1 LDKKQ
6 AAEYLGIST
15 RTLERWVKDGKIRVR
30 YELRNNA
37 ETAIYDVEELD
48 LIKEEKQIVRVKPST
63 SDITIDTTPDTPDSS
78 EIIQIAPGGFLSPFR
93 DLIERLV
100 AAIENLRGQDA
111 KTTPASLRG
120 KLLLTLP
127 DAQILTGLS
136 RDMLMTAIKNNELP
150 AKIMG
155 KAYRIKTQDLIEYI
169 ANLDF

>member
-15 RTLERWVKDGKIRVR
+15 RTLERWVKDGKIRAR
-30 YELRNNA
+30 YELKNNA
-37 ETAIYDVEELD
+37 ETAIYDIEELD
-48 LIKEEKQIVRVKPST
+48 LIREEKQIVRVKPST
-63 SDITIDTTPDTPDSS
+63 SDITIDTTPDSS
-78 EIIQIAPGGFLSPFR
+78 DIIQIAPGGFLSPLR

-136 RDMLMTAIKNNELP
+136 RDILMTAIKNNELP

>member
-30 YELRNNA
+30 YELKNNA
-37 ETAIYDVEELD
+37 ETAIYDIEELD
-48 LIKEEKQIVRVKPST
+48 LIREEKQIVRVKPSS
-63 SDITIDTTPDTPDSS
+63 SDITIDTIPDSS
-78 EIIQIAPGGFLSPFR
+78 DIIQIAPGGFLSPLR

-136 RDMLMTAIKNNELP
+136 RDILMTAIKNNELP

>member
-30 YELRNNA
+30 YELKNNA

-63 SDITIDTTPDTPDSS
+63 SDITSDTTPDSS
-78 EIIQIAPGGFLSPFR
+78 DIIQIAPGGFLSPFR

-136 RDMLMTAIKNNELP
+136 REILMTAIKNNELP

>member
-1 LDKKQ
+1 MDKKQ

-30 YELRNNA
+30 YELKNNA
-37 ETAIYDVEELD
+37 ETAIYDIEELD
-48 LIKEEKQIVRVKPST
+48 LIREEKQIVRVKPSS
-63 SDITIDTTPDTPDSS
+63 SDITIDTTPDSS
-78 EIIQIAPGGFLSPFR
+78 DIIQIAPGGFLSPFR

-100 AAIENLRGQDA
+100 AAIENLRGQDT

-136 RDMLMTAIKNNELP
+136 REILMTAIKNNELP

>member
-30 YELRNNA
+30 YELKNNA

-63 SDITIDTTPDTPDSS
+63 SDITSDTTPDSS
-78 EIIQIAPGGFLSPFR
+78 DIIQIAPGGFLSPFR

-136 RDMLMTAIKNNELP
+136 REILMTAIKNNELP

-155 KAYRIKTQDLIEYI
+155 KAYRIKTQDLIQYI

>member
-30 YELRNNA
+30 YELKNNA

-48 LIKEEKQIVRVKPST
+48 LIKEDKQIVRVKPST
-63 SDITIDTTPDTPDSS
+63 SDITSDTTPNSS
-78 EIIQIAPGGFLSPFR
+78 DIIQIAPGGFLSPFR

-111 KTTPASLRG
+111 KTTPATLRG

-136 RDMLMTAIKNNELP
+136 REILMTAIKNDELP

-155 KAYRIKTQDLIEYI
+155 KSYRIKTQDLIQYI